1 MRYRIVLVAL
11 LIGVAALVSC
21 WRVSAEDEAIVAA
34 RTALVQT
41 WGEQVIVPWYQN
53 LVAKAQDLEDTSRA
67 LCANQDEPLERAQ
80 AAWAEVRSHWKMT
93 EVIAFGPYKEEPLR
107 LGPKM
112 DSWPMRESTVL
123 NRLNDP
129 ESINQD
135 LVDQLGASQVGLPV
149 IEYLLF
155 ADRADLSTSFA
166 SDTQRCAYLVATST
180 RFRHEAQR
188 LLDAWTA
195 DGYLQEFLGTNPQ
208 STAFPTAK
216 KAFGEVVNR
225 IGFTLENMRYEKLSK
240 PVGVRNGNPLPDS
253 VESRY
258 SGHSLQDL
266 ISNLNGLELLIWGDD
281 ETDVEGLKQF
291 LDVCGQSALEPTLR
305 QAFDRARSALLDVPE
320 PLAEAVQRSPEKVF
334 AAMDELKATQRVI
347 QVDLAPAVWVTV
359 GFNDSDGD

>member
-1 MRYRIVLVAL
+1 LVTAS
-11 LIGVAALVSC
+11 IGLAGLASC
-21 WRVSAEDEAIVAA
+21 WRVSGEDAAIIAA

-53 LVAKAQDLEDTSRA
+53 LVVKAQGLEGASRA
-67 LCANQDEPLERAQ
+67 LCASEDEPLAKAQ
-80 AAWAEVRSHWKMT
+80 AAWAEVRSQWKMT

-112 DSWPMRESTVL
+112 DSWPMRENTVL
-123 NRLNDP
+123 SRLNNP
-129 ESINQD
+129 EPMNQD
-135 LVDQLGASQVGLPV
+135 LVDRLGASQVGLPV

-155 ADRADLSTSFA
+155 ADRADLNASFA
-166 SDTQRCAYLVATST
+166 SDTRRCAYLVATSA

-188 LLDAWTA
+188 LLDAWVV
-195 DGYLQEFLGTNPQ
+195 DGYLQEFLGKNPQ
-208 STAFPTAK
+208 SATFPTPK

-258 SGHSLQDL
+258 SGHSMKDL
-266 ISNLNGLELLIWGDD
+266 IDNLNGLELLIWGDD
-281 ETDVEGLKQF
+281 ERGVDGLKDF
-291 LDVCGQSALEPTLR
+291 LDASGQSALEPGLR
-305 QAFDRARSALLDVPE
+305 QAFDRTRRALLDVPE
-320 PLAEAVQRSPEKVF
+320 PLAESVQAAPEKVF
-334 AAMDELKATQRVI
+334 AAIDELKDTQRVI
-347 QVDLAPAVWVTV
+347 QVDLAPAIWVSV